1 MISYL
6 MKVAIAIIDFLD
18 LGSGKC
24 RESSIGNRQE
34 IQEKNQEENQEKN
47 QEKESKG
54 EGHSLAP
61 GH

>member
-1 MISYL
+1 MISFL

-18 LGSGKC
+18 LVSGKC

-34 IQEKNQEENQEKN
+34 IREKN
-47 QEKESKG
+47 QEKEAKG
-54 EGHSLAP
+54 EGHSLGP